1 LQAQVDDILQN
12 GDQFGTK
19 TEALSRQYFGQDGW
33 VHQTGGQYGSNNG
46 FDNVYR
52 NPNTGEI
59 IIDESKQW
67 PPVLSGATQTN
78 PKQMTDAWINK
89 VADEIQTNNPVLAQQ
104 IRDALGQGKLI
115 KTVTAVKKTNPGYG
129 TIITIKV
136 EG

>member
-1 LQAQVDDILQN
+1 
-12 GDQFGTK
+12 
-19 TEALSRQYFGQDGW
+19 
-33 VHQTGGQYGSNNG
+33 
-46 FDNVYR
+46 
-52 NPNTGEI
+52 
-59 IIDESKQW
+59 
-67 PPVLSGATQTN
+67 
-78 PKQMTDAWINK
+78 MTDAWINK